1 MLLKIFVVIWFLKIL
16 TNFFTRNYICRN
28 VLNIMSDDC
37 KKNNLGDGKDK
48 DNYTSEQNNT
58 LVVTSSLLLGML
70 GLEMVK
76 FVVEIIVMLS
86 LIRLD
91 SQPFTLAFIAFNILH
106 MVYVLITAKS
116 NTKKENNQKLEDVYS
131 DLSMKMG
138 KIGFISMLLR
148 LLNLSYWGYAI
159 YLLFF

>member
-48 DNYTSEQNNT
+48 DNYTREQNNA
-58 LVVTSSLLLGML
+58 LVATSGLLLGMM
-70 GLEMVK
+70 GLEIVK
-76 FVVEIIVMLS
+76 FVIEIIVMLS

-91 SQPFTLAFIAFNILH
+91 SQPVTLVFLAFNILH

-138 KIGFISMLLR
+138 KIGFTSMILR
-148 LLNLSYWGYAI
+148 LLSLSYWGYAI